1 MKEYETP
8 VFEIV
13 MICEDVIVTSTG
25 DDTPPA
31 GGDFE

>member
-13 MICEDVIVTSTG
+13 MICEDVIVTSPG
-25 DDTPPA
+25 DDTPPS
-31 GGDFE
+31 GDDWE